1 MIARGWVMRR
11 SAYTCDCQ
19 DPDECECASLADDA
33 PSFLIVWIVGAVLV
47 GMALMVLLAWLLIA

>member
-1 MIARGWVMRR
+1 LV
-11 SAYTCDCQ
+11 
-19 DPDECECASLADDA
+19 DDR